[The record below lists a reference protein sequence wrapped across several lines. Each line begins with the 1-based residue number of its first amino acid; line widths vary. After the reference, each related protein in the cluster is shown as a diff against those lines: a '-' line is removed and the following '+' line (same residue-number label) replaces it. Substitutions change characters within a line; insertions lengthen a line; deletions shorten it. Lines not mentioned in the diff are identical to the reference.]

1 MAIKIGMRPSHPGS
15 YVKNWVLPE
24 GMTVTQ
30 AAKHLG
36 VTRQALDALLNER
49 STLSSEM
56 ALRIEK
62 AFGQPME
69 ALMRMQLI
77 YDAHAVRQQEAEIAR
92 KVEPYCAA

>member
-1 MAIKIGMRPSHPGS
+1 
-15 YVKNWVLPE
+15 
-24 GMTVTQ
+24 
-30 AAKHLG
+30 
-36 VTRQALDALLNER
+36 
-49 STLSSEM
+49 M